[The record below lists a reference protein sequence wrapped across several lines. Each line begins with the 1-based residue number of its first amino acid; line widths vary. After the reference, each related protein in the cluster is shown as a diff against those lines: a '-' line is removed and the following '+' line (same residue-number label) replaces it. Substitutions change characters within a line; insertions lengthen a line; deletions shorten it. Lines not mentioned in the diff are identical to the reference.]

1 MQKILFVLPWQQIIL
16 KPDCRYYKAEFK
28 RKNTSDKKQKD
39 SKNEAHNSFKDN
51 DKEKTNVSFSVIIE
65 KPSDAKDIVCATMA
79 IDHAEVN
86 DASVYIHAHDMK
98 ITKSD

>member
-1 MQKILFVLPWQQIIL
+1 M
-16 KPDCRYYKAEFK
+16 YYTVELK

>member
-1 MQKILFVLPWQQIIL
+1 M
-16 KPDCRYYKAEFK
+16 
-28 RKNTSDKKQKD
+28 
-39 SKNEAHNSFKDN
+39 
-51 DKEKTNVSFSVIIE
+51 SFSVIIE